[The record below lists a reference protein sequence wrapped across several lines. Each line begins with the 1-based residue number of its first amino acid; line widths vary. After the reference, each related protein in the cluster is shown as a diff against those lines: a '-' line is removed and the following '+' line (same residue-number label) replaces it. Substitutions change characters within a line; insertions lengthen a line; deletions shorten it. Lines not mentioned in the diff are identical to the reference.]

1 MAYDMNLLKSNSPTK
16 YATSMSKKALN
27 AISEIQKTDGTVI
40 EPISN

>member
-16 YATSMSKKALN
+16 YATSMSKALN